1 MLRTKPRTVE
11 HEITLVALTR
21 HEDGSKSI
29 VDIVETSN
37 HFASKFIRS
46 WMRDPL
52 VNAVATMRPGVSCN
66 DWHEPAIRTEAV
78 S

>member
-1 MLRTKPRTVE
+1 MARKVE

-37 HFASKFIRS
+37 HFASHFARG
-46 WMRDPL
+46 WLRDRN
-52 VNAVATMRPGVSCN
+52 VTAIATRRPDTQ
-66 DWHEPAIRTEAV
+66 DWHERDLPCVEVA
-78 S
+78 

>member
-1 MLRTKPRTVE
+1 MARKVE

-21 HEDGSKSI
+21 HEDGARSI

-37 HFASKFIRS
+37 HFASKFIRT

-52 VNAVATMRPGVSCN
+52 VSAVATMRPGMSAN
-66 DWHEPAIRTEAV
+66 NWHERSLVREA
-78 S
+78 